1 MCDINMFPKFPQ
13 MLKVHQVE
21 KKQTVLPKHHNGS
34 LPVVKVK
41 EDASK
46 SFSKKTKTVIAQKGA
61 GTQVKGKT
69 VSSTGGPRDTH
80 SKVPNAS
87 EKRHSAV
94 PIKRR
99 HSGESNY
106 EPKFK
111 MKKTVV
117 ENEKLTE

>member
-1 MCDINMFPKFPQ
+1 MFFPKFPQ

-21 KKQTVLPKHHNGS
+21 KKQTVQNGS
-34 LPVVKVK
+34 VPVIKVK

-46 SFSKKTKTVIAQKGA
+46 SIPKKTKTDLKQKGA
-61 GTQVKGKT
+61 GTQVKCKT
-69 VSSTGGPRDTH
+69 VSSTGGPRDSH
-80 SKVPNAS
+80 LKVPNVT
-87 EKRHSAV
+87 EKRHSAF
-94 PIKRR
+94 PKKKR
-99 HSGESNY
+99 HSGESSC